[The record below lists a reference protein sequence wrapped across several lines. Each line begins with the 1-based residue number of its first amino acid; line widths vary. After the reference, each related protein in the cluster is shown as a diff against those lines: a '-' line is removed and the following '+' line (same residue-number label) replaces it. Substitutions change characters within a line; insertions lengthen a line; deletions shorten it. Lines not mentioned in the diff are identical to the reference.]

1 MLSVS
6 INSVNP
12 AEVGTALLVVALPE
26 NPTLAGIAGLDSA
39 MQGALSRTIEMKDF
53 RGARDEMLHLT
64 GVAKGPRRVLLVG
77 MGNVA
82 DRRASYRRAATLAA
96 RNAQRL
102 GVGEMVWYSG
112 QISPEETEERRVGKE
127 CPSLCRSRWSPYH

>member
-12 AEVGTALLVVALPE
+12 AEAGTALLVVALGE
-26 NPTLAGIAGLDSA
+26 NPTLAGIAALDTA
-39 MQGALSRTIEMKDF
+39 TQGALSRMIDNKDF
-53 RGARDEMLHLT
+53 RGSRDETLHLT
-64 GVAKGPRRVLLVG
+64 GVAKGPRRLLLIG
-77 MGNVA
+77 MGNVT
-82 DRRASYRRAATLAA
+82 DRKASFRRAATLAA

-112 QISPEETEERRVGKE
+112 QIAPEEL
-127 CPSLCRSRWSPYH
+127 SLIHI